1 VYDYAGLDV
10 DHWRAHRG
18 KCSTPSFLA
27 TPIVHGDIAIQSVTA
42 RLNYRFGK

>member
-1 VYDYAGLDV
+1 MPD
-10 DHWRAHRG
+10 
-18 KCSTPSFLA
+18 STSTFLA